1 MAGNQNMSWQKI
13 SRFIL
18 CLLLLS
24 VAACGG
30 GGEPD
35 DNPDGK
41 TSRMTPADTD
51 DRRPLEGSVLIDDDV
66 DGALQESDEYELK
79 IDGDHAPVIEN
90 GTLILTISYSGGCAS
105 HDFTLVTN
113 GNFMESDPVQLVVAL
128 THNANDD
135 TCQAYSTERYSFDL
149 EPIRTR
155 YQEAYGTGEGSITLH
170 LRYLPHP
177 RHSGKP
183 RVPEL
188 LYTFDTDDRPEGS
201 GKVFI
206 NPDADT
212 AEALRTSDP
221 YQLHIDGDNEP
232 EPVIENDTLTLTI
245 SYSGGC
251 ASHYFTL
258 VTNGSFMESDPVQL
272 VFALTHDD
280 NGDTCE
286 AYPTEPYSF
295 DLEPIKTRY
304 QEDYGTDE
312 GSITLRLW
320 HLGHPSGSVDAGFL
334 DILYTF
340 GS

>member
-1 MAGNQNMSWQKI
+1 MEGNQNMSWQKI
-13 SRFIL
+13 SSFIL

-51 DRRPLEGSVLIDDDV
+51 DHRPFEGSVLIDDDV
-66 DGALQESDEYELK
+66 DGALQESDPYQLH
-79 IDGDHAPVIEN
+79 IDGDNAPVIEN

-128 THNANDD
+128 TH
-135 TCQAYSTERYSFDL
+135 
-149 EPIRTR
+149 
-155 YQEAYGTGEGSITLH
+155 
-170 LRYLPHP
+170 
-177 RHSGKP
+177 
-183 RVPEL
+183 
-188 LYTFDTDDRPEGS
+188 
-201 GKVFI
+201 
-206 NPDADT
+206 
-212 AEALRTSDP
+212 
-221 YQLHIDGDNEP
+221 
-232 EPVIENDTLTLTI
+232 
-245 SYSGGC
+245 
-251 ASHYFTL
+251 
-258 VTNGSFMESDPVQL
+258 
-272 VFALTHDD
+272 DD

-286 AYPTEPYSF
+286 AYPTERYSF

-304 QEDYGTDE
+304 QEAYGTDE